1 MTYEEY
7 KEVRYNAVNVKRNVQ
22 NRLFYI
28 DAFLGSLGYNKYE
41 VWNYP
46 SEEDVKKRDP
56 TYYDLQYF
64 FIPTKYCFGT
74 YDTHH
79 YRMIQHELLQRTKEN
94 SKEINWFINPNYF
107 EVEAEIGGDKD
118 EILF

>member
-1 MTYEEY
+1 
-7 KEVRYNAVNVKRNVQ
+7 VNIKRNAD
-22 NRLFYI
+22 NKMHFI
-28 DAFLGSLGYNKYE
+28 EAFLDSIGYNKYII
-41 VWNYP
+41 WDYP

-56 TYYDLQYF
+56 IYFDLMKFY
-64 FIPTKYCFGT
+64 IPTKYCFGT

-79 YRMIQHELLQRTKEN
+79 YRIIQKELLDASQTE

-118 EILF
+118 DIHF